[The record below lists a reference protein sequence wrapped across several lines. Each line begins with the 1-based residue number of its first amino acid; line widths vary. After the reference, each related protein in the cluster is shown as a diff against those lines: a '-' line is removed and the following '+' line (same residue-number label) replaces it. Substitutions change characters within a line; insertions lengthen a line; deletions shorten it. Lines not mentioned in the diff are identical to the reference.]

1 MVNIYFHDSLPYYDG
16 NLSKK
21 EKTEVDILIAKEV
34 PVDQPLHPLV
44 CKYTEWNP
52 SSILIKS
59 ELERIENGYKLDAID
74 LSRYT
79 SFKEPVTSDK
89 KSWIH
94 EINKSLVASEFLKG
108 RIENLRLLEEF
119 GKNSWLLHVK
129 QLEHYL
135 QQLET
140 HLLDLQDKISILNK
154 ERKKFQTGNMGLQLQ
169 RLENE
174 FRHSIRRIFDV
185 EVANFLLEKEI
196 HNFQNKP

>member
-21 EKTEVDILIAKEV
+21 ERTEVDILIAEEV

-52 SSILIKS
+52 SSMLIKS

-89 KSWIH
+89 KLWIH
-94 EINKSLVASEFLKG
+94 AINKSLVASEFLKG

-140 HLLDLQDKISILNK
+140 HLLDLQDEISILNK
-154 ERKKFQTGNMGLQLQ
+154 ERKKFQTGDMGLQLQ

-196 HNFQNKP
+196 HNFQNKS

>member
-1 MVNIYFHDSLPYYDG
+1 MVNIYIHDSLPYYDG

-21 EKTEVDILIAKEV
+21 EKTEIDMLIAEEV

-52 SSILIKS
+52 SSMLIKS
-59 ELERIENGYKLDAID
+59 ELERIENGYKLDVID

-89 KSWIH
+89 KLWIH
-94 EINKSLVASEFLKG
+94 AINKSLVASEFLKG

-119 GKNSWLLHVK
+119 GKNSWLLHIE

-140 HLLDLQDKISILNK
+140 HLLDLQDEISILNK
-154 ERKKFQTGNMGLQLQ
+154 ERKKFQTGDMGLQLQ

-185 EVANFLLEKEI
+185 EVANFLLEREI
-196 HNFQNKP
+196 HNFQNKT